1 MELRSPCK
9 MQADGVVRVHVAH
22 LKAAVV
28 MFRRT
33 ILSRASLYTAFVIT
47 LGFHARLDLQHPA
60 IALAQTQK

>member
-1 MELRSPCK
+1 MKLRYPCK
-9 MQADGVVRVHVAH
+9 MQTDRVVRIHAAH
-22 LKAAVV
+22 RKAAVV

-60 IALAQTQK
+60 IALAQSPQ